1 MEENVT
7 VDRPPVNP
15 SPAISDHLFE
25 NTELSNHVTEDA
37 FDSSWGQAPSTEV
50 ETLEQER
57 QGDLILNAS
66 KQLSSTH
73 RYTYY

>member
-1 MEENVT
+1 MNVQ
-7 VDRPPVNP
+7 
-15 SPAISDHLFE
+15 LFE
-25 NTELSNHVTEDA
+25 NIELSNHVTENA
-37 FDSSWGQAPSTEV
+37 FDNSWGQAPTTQV

-57 QGDLILNAS
+57 QEDVILNPS